1 MRPYIWRGDYLM
13 DGRDYKNYKIAF
25 NTLKKIQ
32 LHRFLQ
38 TWVTLTAL
46 FPPLQFFKK
55 CWQNTTMYK
64 KLFMFLNQ
72 VILDLSTREFFLLC
86 SIWKNE
92 SVLPMAPAPANLTNT
107 F

>member
-1 MRPYIWRGDYLM
+1 M

-32 LHRFLQ
+32 SNRFLQ

-46 FPPLQFFKK
+46 FPPLQFFTK

-72 VILDLSTREFFLLC
+72 MILDLSTCEFFLLF

-92 SVLPMAPAPANLTNT
+92 SALPMAPAPANSTNT